1 MTLELFAKEL
11 KLRNGETA
19 VIRRLTVADGKA
31 LQAFFRSLPADD
43 RLFLRDDV
51 TQDAWLERF
60 IRQVD
65 NETLVALVA
74 EHGGDIVGHAT
85 LQRAL
90 HGWTRHVAEIRVVV
104 ARESQRKGLGTA
116 LAKAITKLAVSLGL
130 EKMVAHVVENQVGA
144 IKAFERLGFQ
154 KEAVLKN
161 HVKDLRGMKRDL
173 VVLSDDVSHL
183 WSAMEALVSDYS
195 PTIGD

>member
-1 MTLELFAKEL
+1 MTLDANDV
-11 KLRNGETA
+11 KLRDGSTV
-19 VIRRLTVADGKA
+19 VIRRLSAADAKG
-31 LQAFFRSLPADD
+31 LQEFFRSLPADD

-74 EHGGDIVGHAT
+74 EHDGTVVGHAT

-116 LAKAITKLAVSLGL
+116 LARSVTKLAVGLGL

-144 IKAFERLGFQ
+144 ITAFERLGFVR
-154 KEAVLKN
+154 EAVLKN
-161 HVKDLRGMKRDL
+161 HVKDLRGLKRDL

-195 PTIGD
+195 PTLGG